1 MESTSSQSAREQL
14 ESLAAGRELALGRIF
29 LPGRYVIGWAI
40 LMNAC
45 MLPLV
50 LPIVLSDDWTL
61 IVQSAFAA
69 AMVALLLTQLN
80 RQGVKRLNRQGVKRP
95 RLRVEG
101 AWILTLVCNVGLG
114 SALALAIYARWKDDP
129 WLGAAALLINFVGYL
144 AAYGGQ
150 GFLVRRQ
157 LARLI

>member
-1 MESTSSQSAREQL
+1 MESKLAQEQL
-14 ESLAAGRELALGRIF
+14 ESLAANRELALGRMF

-50 LPIVLSDDWTL
+50 LPIFLSDDWTL
-61 IVQSAFAA
+61 IVQGAFTA
-69 AMVALLLTQLN
+69 AMVALLLTQ
-80 RQGVKRLNRQGVKRP
+80 RRHHRVKRP
-95 RLRVEG
+95 SLRVEG
-101 AWILTLVCNVGLG
+101 AWILTIVCNVGLG
-114 SALALAIYARWKDDP
+114 SALALAIYARWKDNP
-129 WLGAAALLINFVGYL
+129 WLGAAALLINFAGYV

-157 LARLI
+157 LARLT

>member
-1 MESTSSQSAREQL
+1 MESTSAQSAREQL
-14 ESLAAGRELALGRIF
+14 ESLAAGRELALGRMF

-61 IVQSAFAA
+61 VVQGAFTA
-69 AMVALLLTQLN
+69 AMVALLLTQ
-80 RQGVKRLNRQGVKRP
+80 LNRQGVKRP

-129 WLGAAALLINFVGYL
+129 WLGAAALLINFAGYL

-157 LARLI
+157 LARLA